1 MKIEGLSKDYKIEQG
16 TDVHA
21 LRNVSFGLPDKGMIF
36 ILGRSG
42 SGKTTLLKLLAGLD
56 KPNSGAV
63 YFHGQ
68 NISSFSAHQSDCYRN
83 TYCGFIFQEY
93 NLLPEL
99 SVEGNISLSLEMQ
112 GEKETKERVKAA
124 LEEVGL
130 EGYEKRK
137 VFELSGGQRQRVAIA
152 RALIKRPEI
161 IFADEPTG
169 ALDKET
175 GRSVLG
181 LLKRLSVERLVLIVT
196 HDREDA
202 EKYGDRIIELEDGAV
217 IGDTEPT
224 QRESE
229 QKGFELRKADLSFKT
244 AFKIGSSNLR
254 HHPIRLCLTLI
265 LSVIAFTLFGIP
277 TTLSL
282 WDNERAFIDAVYDN
296 NVQVTSIGRMKK
308 SLSSQLD
315 QSFDR
320 FLGADRFSYDSVP
333 LEESDFRELQSF
345 ISTPLI
351 KTQGAGCFSFQ
362 SQLSDLKETERMEEF
377 EWLMNHG
384 EERYSLAG
392 DGYIY
397 FPPEA
402 MDYYGWK
409 IEGRLPESD
418 CEIAIPEAIYNTF
431 KFFGFTDR
439 DGVRHEINS
448 PYDIIGEE
456 LNTVGEGAGIVKV
469 TGVLYMGCSRSC
481 GANDGI
487 HTNFHNKIYVL
498 GDKITGLSASLIV
511 VTPKDKGEFAALT
524 DYVVSYAN
532 GNEVYQIFNAVA
544 SIYTSA
550 EGGRVTIVSRLC
562 LYVGLLML
570 VVAFIFLSM
579 FISVSIRKQLKQIGV
594 LSAMGI
600 DTRGIMKIFGPVSA
614 IICLFTFVFAYALTL
629 IACIFLNRYFSSLF
643 KASVVVA
650 QFHIAVPIILIAI
663 LAVVALLG
671 CVVPILFYKR
681 KFAAEIIDRGHIK

>member
-202 EKYGDRIIELEDGAV
+202 EEYGDRIIELEDGAV

-265 LSVIAFTLFGIP
+265 LSVIAFTLFGMSFTLITRTEERAVIDCVYDVGSDGTLAVKQDANGMRQTISEEEREEFAAVFP
-277 TTLSL
+277 ETIGLIEGVTGIEELDGTLTAYYSVKPFAFGFLDEDLVNVSALDGSFPKTEEEIIITKYTAAQILSL
-282 WDNERAFIDAVYDN
+282 RGGSNAVGMTLNINGATFCICGVLDTGFSGEAFGDLKGVYDT
-296 NVQVTSIGRMKK
+296 VS
-308 SLSSQLD
+308 
-315 QSFDR
+315 DR
-320 FLGADRFSYDSVP
+320 FTDLYYQLSKSAHTTVYSSKQFLSAFGGEYSALLINLKGLSKA
-333 LEESDFRELQSF
+333 EF
-345 ISTPLI
+345 ISSWS
-351 KTQGAGCFSFQ
+351 KVS
-362 SQLSDLKETERMEEF
+362 
-377 EWLMNHG
+377 
-384 EERYSLAG
+384 
-392 DGYIY
+392 GYKMKNPMVDKVGSVFYLVGNLHLLFVIFCVVSGVFAAALLIY
-397 FPPEA
+397 FISQSIEDKRSTISLLKMIGA
-402 MDYYGWK
+402 KNQEIFKIFLWEGVLMGAVLFFLSIICCILLLYG
-409 IEGRLPESD
+409 INLLALGEPILPVFCFEFL
-418 CEIAIPEAIYNTF
+418 NGLML
-431 KFFGFTDR
+431 FGFT
-439 DGVRHEINS
+439 VFCTS
-448 PYDIIGEE
+448 
-456 LNTVGEGAGIVKV
+456 VG
-469 TGVLYMGCSRSC
+469 T
-481 GANDGI
+481 
-487 HTNFHNKIYVL
+487 
-498 GDKITGLSASLIV
+498 
-511 VTPKDKGEFAALT
+511 VTPL
-524 DYVVSYAN
+524 
-532 GNEVYQIFNAVA
+532 
-544 SIYTSA
+544 
-550 EGGRVTIVSRLC
+550 SRL
-562 LYVGLLML
+562 
-570 VVAFIFLSM
+570 
-579 FISVSIRKQLKQIGV
+579 
-594 LSAMGI
+594 
-600 DTRGIMKIFGPVSA
+600 MKISPDA
-614 IICLFTFVFAYALTL
+614 LF
-629 IACIFLNRYFSSLF
+629 
-643 KASVVVA
+643 
-650 QFHIAVPIILIAI
+650 
-663 LAVVALLG
+663 
-671 CVVPILFYKR
+671 
-681 KFAAEIIDRGHIK
+681 E